1 MLGNSYID
9 PGQALRRQTAEE
21 LPSDSNAVRYQRS
34 KWALGVAQAVLSF
47 AVMLGIVLTGASMR
61 LEELARAV
69 AANPYGSFL
78 LFVFL
83 VAGVHAVVAAPLV
96 LWKDLLL
103 ERRYGLSTQS
113 FGQWMVAQTKGTAL
127 WAVVGIP
134 ALLLFYHLFRRLP
147 TNWWAPYAAA
157 MILVSVVMVV
167 VAPRVIL
174 PLFYRLEPIRD
185 QGLRQ
190 RIAPLASAVSIEVE
204 TVMRFDLG
212 KRSRKANAALL
223 GMGRTRRIVL
233 SDTLLEHFTP
243 AEIESVV
250 AHELGHYRHRHLAKM
265 LAAGAV
271 QMSVGLYLSAW
282 CFDQALRAGHL
293 PSGSLAPLPLLGLLF
308 ALYQL
313 VTAPAMH
320 ALSRHFELEADRFAL
335 RQESS
340 AGAFRS
346 ALRRLAQMNLADPD
360 PPRLVELL
368 CYSHPSLARRLRL
381 ARQEAEPR
389 GRQIHPPAE
398 EPKTI
403 DSLRQTER
411 DVD

>member
-9 PGQALRRQTAEE
+9 PGQDLRRQTAEE
-21 LPSDSNAVRYQRS
+21 LPSDTNAVRYQRS
-34 KWALGVAQAVLSF
+34 KWVLGLAQAALSF
-47 AVMLGIVLTGASMR
+47 AAMLGVVLSGVSMR
-61 LEELARAV
+61 LEELAKAMAV
-69 AANPYGSFL
+69 NPYCSFL

-83 VAGVHAVVAAPLV
+83 LAGVHAAVAAPLA

-113 FGQWMVAQTKGTAL
+113 LGQWMVEQAKGTAL
-127 WAVVGIP
+127 GATVGIP
-134 ALLLFYHLFRRLP
+134 ALLLFYYLFRRLP
-147 TNWWAPYAAA
+147 TNWWALYAAA
-157 MILVSVVMVV
+157 MTLVSVVLVV

-204 TVMRFDLG
+204 TVVRFDLG

-223 GMGRTRRIVL
+223 GMGRTRRIVV

-271 QMSVGLYLSAW
+271 QMSVGLCLSAW
-282 CFDQALRAGHL
+282 CFDQALRAGHF

-320 ALSRHFELEADRFAL
+320 ALSQHFELEADRFAL
-335 RQESS
+335 RHESS
-340 AGAFRS
+340 AGAFSS

-360 PPRLVELL
+360 PPRLVELF

-381 ARQEAEPR
+381 ARQEGEPR
-389 GRQIHPPAE
+389 GRQIHPRAE
-398 EPKTI
+398 AI
-403 DSLRQTER
+403 SSLGETGR